1 MVDRDKKPPEN
12 KSFHERI
19 IDFSGG
25 LNTTISGSLLNSNE
39 AQVAI
44 NTSLEQKGTL
54 KPRRGRA
61 KRYVTPFAS
70 TPVTGL
76 GVYYKND
83 GTSRVLITSNDSVYS
98 DAPHMSTKWAEKAD
112 WEAAGTETY
121 GYLSTTY
128 KEGSITSNQQELG
141 LAAKCQDATL
151 WTAVDGVLSTTDVNP
166 YFSGSKAMEILIDTG
181 KTSAIA
187 HVAPY
192 PNSLDSSRWAVLV
205 GYVRRDTATNIK
217 LVGLTSGISV
227 SKSGTVITA
236 TTWTK
241 TFVKL
246 APADLLTISRVGV
259 QITGTANQRAF
270 LGGMYLKYITED
282 EFNNASYVP
291 PELTY
296 FEAIETTTFKL
307 DTTAEWNEGVTKT
320 NVVIGESLTCVKGTD
335 LNNTQ
340 DLSQG
345 TLVDTYYGDGALR
358 LNTNITF
365 VPYEGMTWLEL
376 IAL

>member
-1 MVDRDKKPPEN
+1 MVERDKKPPEN

-83 GTSRVLITSNDSVYS
+83 GTSRVLITSNDSIYS
-98 DAPHMSTKWAEKAD
+98 DAPHMSTKWTEKAD
-112 WEAAGTETY
+112 WEATDTEAY
-121 GYLSTTY
+121 GFLSTTY

-151 WTAVDGVLSTTDVNP
+151 WSVVDGVLSTSETNP
-166 YFSGSKAMEILIDTG
+166 YFTGSMAMEVLIDTG

-187 HVAPY
+187 HAAPF
-192 PNSLDSSRWAVLV
+192 PAIDSSKWAVLV

-217 LVGLTSGISV
+217 LVGLTSGLSV
-227 SKSGTVITA
+227 SKSGTTITA

-241 TFVKL
+241 TFIKL

-259 QITGTANQRAF
+259 QVTGTANQRAF
-270 LGGMYLKYITED
+270 VGGLYFKYITED
-282 EFNNASYVP
+282 EFNNAGYVP
-291 PELTY
+291 PELTD
-296 FEAIETTTFKL
+296 FEAYDIIVQYGAGGTAFSSSVGSRVDLSGATLLLAVEFGELNKTYSSQAEF
-307 DTTAEWNEGVTKT
+307 DTGTKT
-320 NVVIGESLTCVKGTD
+320 NTSTTESVGNVVLARQS
-335 LNNTQ
+335 
-340 DLSQG
+340 
-345 TLVDTYYGDGALR
+345 
-358 LNTNITF
+358 
-365 VPYEGMTWLEL
+365 
-376 IAL
+376 